1 MQAETSWADAAAQCL
16 GSLRPDIEALSA
28 EFLLR
33 PLASQVFPLER
44 YPAECLA
51 QICTPARLKKPLPLA
66 VRQRRHTPEQRDR
79 FAQETG

>member
-51 QICTPARLKKPLPLA
+51 
-66 VRQRRHTPEQRDR
+66 
-79 FAQETG
+79 